1 MGLKHQ
7 PRIVTDSLL
16 CYIDAANPRSY
27 IGSGITAN
35 GLIGGIGGTLINGVG
50 FTSANKGCFVFD
62 GTNDHIVSYV
72 DLRRDFSLSCWV
84 YQYNI
89 NYAYFGLGDP
99 ATNAAL
105 HIYNT
110 SNGYIRFGM
119 YYNDVDTSGETF
131 SINTWYNY
139 VFTYSHSS
147 PYTKKIYRNGQQLN
161 APNISGPAQFAG
173 IGTFRI
179 GALWSVYPSSHY
191 ANGLMSQILVYGKVL
206 SQQEILQNYN
216 ATKGRFGL

>member
-1 MGLKHQ
+1 MGVKVG
-7 PRIVTDSLL
+7 PKIVKDGLLFDFDSSVS
-16 CYIDAANPRSY
+16 RSY
-27 IGSGITAN
+27 AGNGITVL
-35 GLIGGIGGTLINGVG
+35 GLVAGIGGTLINGVG
-50 FTSANKGCFVFD
+50 FTTAYNGCFVFD
-62 GTNDHIVSYV
+62 GTNDYIVSNI

-84 YQYNI
+84 YQYNV

-99 ATNAAL
+99 ANNAAL

-119 YYNDVDTSGETF
+119 YYNDADTSGETF
-131 SINTWYNY
+131 STNTWYNY

-147 PYTKKIYRNGQQLN
+147 PYTKKIYRNGLQLN
-161 APNISGPAQFAG
+161 APDISGPNQFAG

-179 GALWSVYPSSHY
+179 GALWSSYSSSHY

-206 SQQEILQNYN
+206 TTQEILQNYN
-216 ATKGRFGL
+216 ATKGRYI